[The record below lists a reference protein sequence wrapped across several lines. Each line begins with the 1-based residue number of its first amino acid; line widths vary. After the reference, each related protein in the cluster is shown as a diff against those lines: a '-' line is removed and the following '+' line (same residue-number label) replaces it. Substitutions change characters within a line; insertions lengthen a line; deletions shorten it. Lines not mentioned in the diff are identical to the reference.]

1 MGQTKGNSRLK
12 RKVRGS
18 YAISTVSIALVLF
31 LLAGVGYIIWNLSKA
46 TDGVKER
53 MTLYVMLSDAEPA
66 EVKEVVGYKL
76 RSLEGVK
83 EALFVSKADAAA
95 EMKEFVGGDVEEF
108 LSYNP
113 LPDSYEVRLRASE
126 SPKALVAAIES
137 QVSEWKGVDEVV
149 YQRAVVENMDTNLGK
164 FKILLLLFGGALL
177 VVSLVLLRN
186 TIRMS
191 VFAHRTLI
199 NTMKLVGASK
209 GFIKRPFLVDSLW
222 QGVVAALLASG
233 LFWGMVVALNEGL
246 PYVMLVS
253 SVEVLATICGGIL
266 VGGVL
271 ISVLFTNFAL
281 NKFIRMNS
289 SKIHIY

>member
-66 EVKEVVGYKL
+66 EVKEEVGYKL

-126 SPKALVAAIES
+126 SPKALVDAIES

>member
-66 EVKEVVGYKL
+66 EVKEEVGYKL

-253 SVEVLATICGGIL
+253 SVEVLAIICGGIL

>member
-66 EVKEVVGYKL
+66 EVKEEVGYKL

>member
-66 EVKEVVGYKL
+66 EVKEEVGYKL

-95 EMKEFVGGDVEEF
+95 EMKEFVGGDVKEF

-126 SPKALVAAIES
+126 SPKALVATIES

>member
-66 EVKEVVGYKL
+66 EVKEELGYKL

-126 SPKALVAAIES
+126 SPKALVASIES

-233 LFWGMVVALNEGL
+233 LFWGMVIALNEGL

>member
-66 EVKEVVGYKL
+66 EVKEEVGYKL

-253 SVEVLATICGGIL
+253 SVEVLAIICGGIL

-281 NKFIRMNS
+281 NKFIRMNM
-289 SKIHIY
+289 YGD

>member
-66 EVKEVVGYKL
+66 EVKDEVGYKL

-149 YQRAVVENMDTNLGK
+149 YQRAVVENMDTNLSK

>member
-1 MGQTKGNSRLK
+1 MGYKGNKRLR

-53 MTLYVMLSDAEPA
+53 MTLYVMLADGVTD
-66 EVKEVVGYKL
+66 EVAADVGQRL
-76 RSLEGVK
+76 SELAGVR
-83 EALFVSKADAAA
+83 EARFVSKREAAL
-95 EMKEFVGGDVEEF
+95 EFKEFAGGDVEEF
-108 LSYNP
+108 LDYNP

-126 SPKALVAAIES
+126 SPKALVTSIEAE
-137 QVSEWKGVDEVV
+137 VSEWHGVDEVL
-149 YQRAVVENMDTNLGK
+149 YQRAVVDNLDSNMGK
-164 FKILLLLFGGALL
+164 FKFLLLLFGGALL
-177 VVSLVLLRN
+177 LVSLILLRN

-191 VFAHRTLI
+191 VFSRRQLI

-209 GFIKRPFLVDSLW
+209 WFIKRPFLVDSLW
-222 QGVVAALLASG
+222 QGIAAALLASA
-233 LFWGMVVALNEGL
+233 LFWGMVVALDEGL
-246 PYVMLVS
+246 PYVMLIS
-253 SVEVLATICGGIL
+253 GGEVMATICGGIL

-271 ISVLFTNFAL
+271 ISVLFTNFSL
-281 NKFIRMNS
+281 NSFIRMNS

>member
-66 EVKEVVGYKL
+66 EVKEEVGYKL

-126 SPKALVAAIES
+126 SPKALVATIES

-222 QGVVAALLASG
+222 QGVVAAILASG

>member
-66 EVKEVVGYKL
+66 EVKDEVGYKL

-149 YQRAVVENMDTNLGK
+149 YQRAVVENMDTNLSK

-222 QGVVAALLASG
+222 Q
-233 LFWGMVVALNEGL
+233 
-246 PYVMLVS
+246 
-253 SVEVLATICGGIL
+253 
-266 VGGVL
+266 
-271 ISVLFTNFAL
+271 SVLDAACCRFCVPINFRT
-281 NKFIRMNS
+281 I
-289 SKIHIY
+289 IHQRAGNCLGSHRYKKVPDSGHLDLGKGPPA

>member
-66 EVKEVVGYKL
+66 EVKEEVGYKL

-126 SPKALVAAIES
+126 SPKALVASIES

>member
-66 EVKEVVGYKL
+66 EVKDEVGYKL

-126 SPKALVAAIES
+126 SPKALVASIES

>member
-1 MGQTKGNSRLK
+1 MGQKGNNRLK

-46 TDGVKER
+46 TDSVKER

-66 EVKEVVGYKL
+66 EVKEEVGYKL

-95 EMKEFVGGDVEEF
+95 EFKEFIGGDVEEF
-108 LSYNP
+108 LDYNP

-126 SPKALVAAIES
+126 SPRALVEAIEAE
-137 QVSEWKGVDEVV
+137 VGEWRGVDEVV
-149 YQRAVVENMDTNLGK
+149 YQRAVVDNMDTNLLK
-164 FKILLLLFGGALL
+164 FKLLLLLFGGALL
-177 VVSLVLLRN
+177 VVSLILLRN

-191 VFAHRTLI
+191 VFSRRGLI

-209 GFIKRPFLVDSLW
+209 GFIKKPFLVDSFW
-222 QGVVAALLASG
+222 QGVVAALIASA

-253 SVEVLATICGGIL
+253 SGAVLATICGGIL

-271 ISVLFTNFAL
+271 ISVLFTNFSL
-281 NKFIRMNS
+281 NKFIKMNS

>member
-66 EVKEVVGYKL
+66 EVKAEVGYKL

-253 SVEVLATICGGIL
+253 SVEVLAIICGGIL

>member
-31 LLAGVGYIIWNLSKA
+31 LLAGVGYIIWNLSKV

-66 EVKEVVGYKL
+66 EVKEEVGYKL

-191 VFAHRTLI
+191 VFAHRMLI

>member
-66 EVKEVVGYKL
+66 EVKEEVGYKL

-209 GFIKRPFLVDSLW
+209 GFIKRPFLVNSLW

>member
-66 EVKEVVGYKL
+66 EVKEEVGYKL

-126 SPKALVAAIES
+126 SPKALVASIES

-233 LFWGMVVALNEGL
+233 LFWGMVIALNEGL

>member
-53 MTLYVMLSDAEPA
+53 MTLYVMLSDTEPA
-66 EVKEVVGYKL
+66 EVKEELGYKL

-233 LFWGMVVALNEGL
+233 LFWGMVIALNEGL

>member
-1 MGQTKGNSRLK
+1 MGRKGNNRLK

-46 TDGVKER
+46 TDSVKER

-66 EVKEVVGYKL
+66 EVKEELGHKL
-76 RSLEGVK
+76 RSLEGVR
-83 EALFVSKADAAA
+83 EALFVSKAEAAA
-95 EMKEFVGGDVEEF
+95 EFKEFVGGDVEEF
-108 LSYNP
+108 LNYNP
-113 LPDSYEVRLRASE
+113 LPDSYEVSLRASE
-126 SPKALVAAIES
+126 SPKALVDSIEA

-149 YQRAVVENMDTNLGK
+149 YQRAVVDNMDTNLGK
-164 FKILLLLFGGALL
+164 FKIILFLFGGALL
-177 VVSLVLLRN
+177 VVSLILLRN

-191 VFAHRTLI
+191 VFSRRGLI
-199 NTMKLVGASK
+199 NTMKLVGASRW
-209 GFIKRPFLVDSLW
+209 FIKRPFLVDSLW
-222 QGVVAALLASG
+222 QGLVAAVLASA

-246 PYVMLVS
+246 PYVMLIS
-253 SVEVLATICGGIL
+253 GAEVMGTICGGIL

-271 ISVLFTNFAL
+271 ISVLFTNFSL

>member
-1 MGQTKGNSRLK
+1 MGRKGNNRLK

-46 TDGVKER
+46 TDSVKER
-53 MTLYVMLSDAEPA
+53 MTLYVMLSDTEPA
-66 EVKEVVGYKL
+66 EVKEELGHKL
-76 RSLEGVK
+76 RSLEGVR
-83 EALFVSKADAAA
+83 EALFVSKAEAAA
-95 EMKEFVGGDVEEF
+95 EFKEFVGGDVEEF
-108 LSYNP
+108 LNYNP
-113 LPDSYEVRLRASE
+113 LPDSYEVSLRASE
-126 SPKALVAAIES
+126 SPKALVDSIEA

-149 YQRAVVENMDTNLGK
+149 YQRAVVDNMDTNLGK
-164 FKILLLLFGGALL
+164 FKIILFLFGGALL
-177 VVSLVLLRN
+177 VVSLILLRN

-191 VFAHRTLI
+191 VFSRRGLI
-199 NTMKLVGASK
+199 NTMKLVGASRW
-209 GFIKRPFLVDSLW
+209 FIKRPFLVDSLW
-222 QGVVAALLASG
+222 QGLVAAVLASA

-246 PYVMLVS
+246 PYVMLIS
-253 SVEVLATICGGIL
+253 GAEVMGTICGGIL

-271 ISVLFTNFAL
+271 ISVLFTNFSL

>member
-53 MTLYVMLSDAEPA
+53 MTLYVMLSDAEPD
-66 EVKEVVGYKL
+66 EVKEELGYKL

>member
-53 MTLYVMLSDAEPA
+53 MTLYVMLSDTEPA
-66 EVKEVVGYKL
+66 EVKDEVGYKL

-191 VFAHRTLI
+191 VFAHRMLI

>member
-53 MTLYVMLSDAEPA
+53 MTLYVMLSDTEPA
-66 EVKEVVGYKL
+66 EVKEEVGYKL

-126 SPKALVAAIES
+126 SPKALVDAIES

>member
-53 MTLYVMLSDAEPA
+53 MTLYVMLSDTEPA
-66 EVKEVVGYKL
+66 EVKEEVGYKL

>member
-53 MTLYVMLSDAEPA
+53 MTLYVMLSDTEPA
-66 EVKEVVGYKL
+66 EVKEEVGYKL

-191 VFAHRTLI
+191 VFAHRMLI

>member
-66 EVKEVVGYKL
+66 EVKDEVGYKL